1 MALEMNTDKVI
12 CPTCGTGYSKRKG
25 FFPVSYGE
33 LYKGLGYI
41 PYCRSCIDKI
51 YSQYLAQCKDSK
63 MAVRQTC
70 RKLDLYWNESIF
82 DSVAKKSS
90 VRSLMTQYIVRTNS
104 VSCAGKSYDDT
115 LLDEGV
121 LWSFDTP
128 QVAVDIQDDEP
139 DDEPDDTDNIDI
151 DDVEV
156 PQEVIDFWGA
166 GYSPE
171 MYEQL
176 EQRRKYYASKFPDA
190 FSDAGGN
197 DIGSDVLMRQ
207 LCNLEVSISKDAA
220 AGKSIDKS
228 VNSLNTLIGSL
239 NLKPAQKKSDEM
251 DSSIANTPMGVW
263 LFRYENKRPLPEID
277 KSLQD
282 VNHIKK
288 YVFTWFGH
296 VCKMLGVKNG
306 YTRMYEEEINRLR
319 VEKPEYE
326 DEDDET
332 VLMDAYSES
341 QDGDE

>member
-1 MALEMNTDKVI
+1 M
-12 CPTCGTGYSKRKG
+12 
-25 FFPVSYGE
+25 
-33 LYKGLGYI
+33 
-41 PYCRSCIDKI
+41 
-51 YSQYLAQCKDSK
+51 
-63 MAVRQTC
+63 
-70 RKLDLYWNESIF
+70 
-82 DSVAKKSS
+82 
-90 VRSLMTQYIVRTNS
+90 
-104 VSCAGKSYDDT
+104 
-115 LLDEGV
+115 
-121 LWSFDTP
+121 
-128 QVAVDIQDDEP
+128 
-139 DDEPDDTDNIDI
+139 
-151 DDVEV
+151 
-156 PQEVIDFWGA
+156 
-166 GYSPE
+166 
-171 MYEQL
+171 
-176 EQRRKYYASKFPDA
+176 YYASKFPDA
-190 FSDAGGN
+190 FSDSGGN

-332 VLMDAYSES
+332 LLVDVYSES

>member
-1 MALEMNTDKVI
+1 MALEMNTDKII
-12 CPTCGTGYSKRKG
+12 CPICGTGYIKRKG
-25 FFPVSYGE
+25 YFPVSYGK
-33 LYKGLGYI
+33 LYKGIGYM
-41 PYCRSCIDKI
+41 PYCRSCIDSI

-63 MAVRQTC
+63 IAVRQTC
-70 RKLDLYWNESIF
+70 RKLDLYWNENIF
-82 DSVAKKSS
+82 DSVVKKSS
-90 VRSLMTQYIVRTNS
+90 IRSLMTQYIVRINS

-115 LLDEGV
+115 LLDEGA
-121 LWSFDTP
+121 LWSFNTSQDTEDLQP
-128 QVAVDIQDDEP
+128 EASEENTTSD
-139 DDEPDDTDNIDI
+139 
-151 DDVEV
+151 DDVTDDIEI
-156 PQEVIDFWGA
+156 PQSVIDFWGS
-166 GYSPE
+166 GYPSE
-171 MYEQL
+171 MYVQL

-190 FSDAGGN
+190 FSNSGGN

-220 AGKSIDKS
+220 SGKSIDKS

-296 VCKMLGVKNG
+296 ICKMLGIKNG
-306 YTRMYEEEINRLR
+306 YTRMYEEEIDRLR

-332 VLMDAYSES
+332 LLIDAYSEI
-341 QDGDE
+341 QDGDG

>member
-1 MALEMNTDKVI
+1 
-12 CPTCGTGYSKRKG
+12 
-25 FFPVSYGE
+25 
-33 LYKGLGYI
+33 
-41 PYCRSCIDKI
+41 
-51 YSQYLAQCKDSK
+51 
-63 MAVRQTC
+63 
-70 RKLDLYWNESIF
+70 
-82 DSVAKKSS
+82 
-90 VRSLMTQYIVRTNS
+90 MTQYIVRINS

-115 LLDEGV
+115 LLDEGT
-121 LWSFDTP
+121 LWSFDA
-128 QVAVDIQDDEP
+128 QHVDESLSDEQEDHIESNDDN
-139 DDEPDDTDNIDI
+139 DENI
-151 DDVEV
+151 EV
-156 PQEVIDFWGA
+156 PQNVIDFWGS

-171 MYEQL
+171 MYDQL
-176 EQRRKYYASKFPDA
+176 EQRGKYYASKFPDA
-190 FSDAGGN
+190 FSDSGGN

-332 VLMDAYSES
+332 LLVDAYSES

>member
-12 CPTCGTGYSKRKG
+12 CPTCGTGYPKRKG
-25 FFPVSYGE
+25 HFPVSYGE

-41 PYCRSCIDKI
+41 PYCRSCVDKI

-63 MAVRQTC
+63 IAVRQTC
-70 RKLDLYWNESIF
+70 RKLDLYWNENIF

-90 VRSLMTQYIVRTNS
+90 VRSIMTQYIVRINS

-115 LLDEGV
+115 LLDEGT
-121 LWSFDTP
+121 LWSFDA
-128 QVAVDIQDDEP
+128 QHVDDESLSDEQEDHIESN
-139 DDEPDDTDNIDI
+139 DDKDENI
-151 DDVEV
+151 EV
-156 PQEVIDFWGA
+156 QQNVIDFWGS

-171 MYEQL
+171 MYDQL

-190 FSDAGGN
+190 FSDSGGN

-332 VLMDAYSES
+332 LLVDAYSES

>member
-82 DSVAKKSS
+82 DSVVKKSS
-90 VRSLMTQYIVRTNS
+90 VRSLMTQYIVRINS

-115 LLDEGV
+115 LLDEGI
-121 LWSFDTP
+121 LWSFDTT
-128 QVAVDIQDDEP
+128 QVAAEPQDIEPDEADESNTADEP
-139 DDEPDDTDNIDI
+139 DI
-151 DDVEV
+151 
-156 PQEVIDFWGA
+156 PQEVIAFWGT
-166 GYSPE
+166 GYSKE

-176 EQRRKYYASKFPDA
+176 EQRRKYYSSKFPDA

-207 LCNLEVSISKDAA
+207 LCNLEVSISK
-220 AGKSIDKS
+220 GRCCRKI
-228 VNSLNTLIGSL
+228 
-239 NLKPAQKKSDEM
+239 
-251 DSSIANTPMGVW
+251 
-263 LFRYENKRPLPEID
+263 Y
-277 KSLQD
+277 
-282 VNHIKK
+282 
-288 YVFTWFGH
+288 
-296 VCKMLGVKNG
+296 
-306 YTRMYEEEINRLR
+306 
-319 VEKPEYE
+319 
-326 DEDDET
+326 
-332 VLMDAYSES
+332 
-341 QDGDE
+341 

>member
-1 MALEMNTDKVI
+1 MALEMNTDKAI

-70 RKLDLYWNESIF
+70 RKLDLYWNENIF
-82 DSVAKKSS
+82 DSVVKKSS
-90 VRSLMTQYIVRTNS
+90 VRSLMTQYIVRINS

-115 LLDEGV
+115 LLDEGI
-121 LWSFDTP
+121 LWSFDTT
-128 QVAVDIQDDEP
+128 QVAAEPQDIEPDEADEANTADEP
-139 DDEPDDTDNIDI
+139 DI
-151 DDVEV
+151 
-156 PQEVIDFWGA
+156 PQEVIAFWGT
-166 GYSPE
+166 GYSKE

-176 EQRRKYYASKFPDA
+176 EQRRKYYSSKFPDA

-220 AGKSIDKS
+220 AGRSIDKS

-239 NLKPAQKKSDEM
+239 NLKPAQKKSDEL
-251 DSSIANTPMGVW
+251 DASIANTPLGVW

-282 VNHIKK
+282 VNRIKK
-288 YVFTWFGH
+288 YVFTWLGH
-296 VCKMLGVKNG
+296 ICKMCGVKNG
-306 YTRMYEEEINRLR
+306 YTRLYEDEINRLR

-326 DEDDET
+326 DEDDES
-332 VLMDAYSES
+332 LLIDAYSES

>member
-82 DSVAKKSS
+82 DSVVKKSS
-90 VRSLMTQYIVRTNS
+90 VRSLMTQYIVRINS

-115 LLDEGV
+115 LLDEGI
-121 LWSFDTP
+121 LWSFDTT
-128 QVAVDIQDDEP
+128 QVAAEPQDIEPDEADESNTADEP
-139 DDEPDDTDNIDI
+139 DI
-151 DDVEV
+151 
-156 PQEVIDFWGA
+156 PQEVIAFWGT
-166 GYSPE
+166 GYSKE

-176 EQRRKYYASKFPDA
+176 EQRRKYYSSKFPDA

-239 NLKPAQKKSDEM
+239 NLKPAQKKSDELDASM
-251 DSSIANTPMGVW
+251 DCMAEQKQVGDSS
-263 LFRYENKRPLPEID
+263 
-277 KSLQD
+277 
-282 VNHIKK
+282 
-288 YVFTWFGH
+288 
-296 VCKMLGVKNG
+296 VKDFSG
-306 YTRMYEEEINRLR
+306 MIGISSKFAVLNRLITR
-319 VEKPEYE
+319 DLNNNTTTPTFSLYSKEDVQGYLANPYTYEKQIRNAVTYIYGASSHFRRIIQYC
-326 DEDDET
+326 DT
-332 VLMDAYSES
+332 
-341 QDGDE
+341 